1 MLLSK
6 AGTLMGWKILILAYC
21 GGSYMATTALATTT
35 EAHVLS
41 ILQQI
46 TGTDQVQRDLDLP
59 LFERHVLDSLGMVEL
74 MIQLSD
80 EFGVDISPAEIDRA
94 QWASPRLIVEDM
106 QRRVGL

>member
-1 MLLSK
+1 
-6 AGTLMGWKILILAYC
+6 
-21 GGSYMATTALATTT
+21 MATTALVTTT

-46 TGTDQVQRDLDLP
+46 TGTDQAQRDLDLP

-74 MIQLSD
+74 IIQLSE